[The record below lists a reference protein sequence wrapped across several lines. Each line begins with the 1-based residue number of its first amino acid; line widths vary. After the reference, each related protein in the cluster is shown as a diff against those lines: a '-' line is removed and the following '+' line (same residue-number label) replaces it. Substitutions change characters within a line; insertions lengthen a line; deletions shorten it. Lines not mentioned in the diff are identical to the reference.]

1 MKQVVSVLFLIL
13 TTLTMANAQQKALVI
28 IDIQNDYFD
37 GGKMPLVGSFEA
49 VQKAQRVL
57 EYFRAEKLP
66 VVHIQH
72 ISNREGATF
81 FLPGTFGAEIH
92 EQVKPLGNEKV
103 IEKHFPNS
111 FIETELQSYLLLNDI
126 TELVVCGMMTSMCVD
141 ATVRAAKDL
150 GYSCTVIADACAAPN
165 LSFAGK
171 EVGGK
176 DVNTVIVGALGYYYA
191 TVVTADDFTRK

>member
-1 MKQVVSVLFLIL
+1 
-13 TTLTMANAQQKALVI
+13 MANAQQKALVI
-28 IDIQNDYFD
+28 IDIQNDYFE
-37 GGKMPLVGSFEA
+37 GGKMPLVGSLEA
-49 VQKAQRVL
+49 VEKAHRVL

-66 VVHIQH
+66 VLHIQH

-92 EQVKPLGNEKV
+92 EQVKPVGAEKI

-111 FIETELQSYLLLNDI
+111 FIETELQSYLSVNGI
-126 TELVVCGMMTSMCVD
+126 TELVICGMMTSMCVD

-150 GYSCTVIADACAAPN
+150 GYNCTVIADACAAPD

-176 DVNTVIVGALGYYYA
+176 DVNIAIVGALSYYYA
-191 TVVTADDFTRK
+191 KVVTANDLIRK